1 MQLSNLGAA
10 RYYYAVFVR
19 KNRNRSG
26 SISVQIISKDRGAY
40 RVIRTVGT
48 SKDPD
53 EIERYLLEAN
63 NYINY
68 PPSQLPLFSTLSKTD
83 LAIKDFVKTMSNA
96 QIHTI
101 GPELIFGNL
110 FDRIGFNEIEDELF
124 RHVTVA
130 RLAYPTSKLKTV
142 DYLYRYRG
150 INVSVDAVYRFL
162 DKLSDDYKDAVER
175 IAYEYTKRTLK
186 NISVVFYDMTTLYFE
201 AEDEDD
207 LRKIGFSK
215 DGKFQKPQIMLGLLV
230 GQNGYPIGYDI
241 FEGNT
246 FEGHTLLPIL
256 SDIQKRY
263 GFKKPI
269 VVADAALLSSKNLA
283 ALESQG
289 YQFIIGARI
298 KNESVAVKQQI
309 LEKAAGIEDG
319 QGFVIKKPDGTRLVV
334 TFSVKR
340 QRKDAYNRERG
351 LRKLRQRVKSGR
363 LTKESINNRGYNKF
377 LILKT
382 SVDVEIDEDKIADDQ
397 MWDGLKGFV
406 TNTRLSPKRIAE
418 NYRHLWQI
426 EKAFRI
432 SKTDLKI
439 RPIHHYLKNRIEA
452 HICIAFAAYTIYK
465 ELERILVK
473 HKVGFSPKR
482 AAELTHNMYEL
493 EYSLPHSK
501 KKEKTLLRMDHE
513 QQLLYEAIIE

>member
-1 MQLSNLGAA
+1 M
-10 RYYYAVFVR
+10 FVR

-26 SISVQIISKDRGAY
+26 SVSVQIISKEHKKY
-40 RVIRTVGT
+40 RVVETIGT
-48 SKDPD
+48 SKDPE
-53 EIERYLLEAN
+53 EIERLVVEAKN
-63 NYINY
+63 RINY
-68 PPSQLPLFSTLSKTD
+68 PAKQTQLFSTLSKSD
-83 LAIKDFVKTMSNA
+83 LAIKNFLAELSNS

-101 GPELIFGNL
+101 GPELIFGML
-110 FDRIGFNEIEDELF
+110 FDRLGFGIIKEKLF
-124 RHVTVA
+124 RHIVIA

-150 INVSVDAVYRFL
+150 IATEIDTVYRFL
-162 DKLSDDYKDAVER
+162 DKLQSKHKETVER
-175 IAYEYTKRTLK
+175 VAYEYTKRTLK

-230 GQNGYPIGYDI
+230 GQDGYPIGYNI

-246 FEGHTLLPIL
+246 FEGHTLLPTLKEIE
-256 SDIQKRY
+256 QKY

-269 VVADAALLSSKNLA
+269 VIADAALLSKDNLKNLGK
-283 ALESQG
+283 QK
-289 YQFIIGARI
+289 YQFILGARI
-298 KNESVAVKQQI
+298 KNESNKIKQKI
-309 LEKAAGIEDG
+309 LEQAKRLEDD
-319 QGFVIKKPDGTRLVV
+319 QGFSIKKPDGTRLVV
-334 TFSVKR
+334 TYSDKR
-340 QRKDAYNRERG
+340 QKKDAHNRTRG

-377 LILKT
+377 LTLEGEIT
-382 SVDVEIDEDKIADDQ
+382 VEIDEDKVKEDQ
-397 MWDGLKGFV
+397 KWDGLKGYI
-406 TNTRLSPKRIAE
+406 TNTRLSPKKIVE

-439 RPIHHYLKNRIEA
+439 RPIYHYLKRRIEA
-452 HICIAFAAYTIYK
+452 HICIAFVAYTIYK
-465 ELERILVK
+465 ELERLLYK
-473 HKVGFSPKR
+473 HNAGFSPKR

-493 EYSLPHSK
+493 EYTLPHAK
-501 KKEKTLLRMDHE
+501 KTEKKILKMDEEQLTLHKVIYR
-513 QQLLYEAIIE
+513 